1 MTQSS
6 NQHQLPKWR
15 VDALIAQSDKWSIY
29 STTVDL
35 SGIRLVVLH
44 KIYQQLVTFTYLP
57 KNVIS
62 QVFRDVALR
71 SGGRVTVF
79 YCGPASM
86 ARVVMA
92 QCKKFGFTFTKE
104 ISWTRNYFMKT
115 KSKNKDLY
123 GYTGQKLK
131 KKNNNNT
138 TLTTHSNLMWYV
150 HWMT

>member
-1 MTQSS
+1 
-6 NQHQLPKWR
+6 
-15 VDALIAQSDKWSIY
+15 
-29 STTVDL
+29 
-35 SGIRLVVLH
+35 
-44 KIYQQLVTFTYLP
+44 
-57 KNVIS
+57 
-62 QVFRDVALR
+62 
-71 SGGRVTVF
+71 VF

-138 TLTTHSNLMWYV
+138 KLTTPSNLMWYV